1 MRTRIQTF
9 NVVNALLLIVLCVSM
24 LYPFWNSVV
33 KSFSANSAVLRG
45 EVILWPVGFNTKGY
59 TQLFRDPLFFTSFLN
74 SVYVVALGT
83 TLRVMFSLMSGF
95 AFSKDGLRFR
105 KPLFLMFV
113 LTMFF
118 NGGIIPTFLIINM
131 IGLYDTRAVLIL
143 YGAMPVFH
151 MILSMS
157 FFRQQPASI
166 EESAFIDG
174 AHYWQ
179 VFTRIILPIS
189 KPLIATLVIFNA
201 VWLYNLFMPAVL
213 YTQSTEN
220 FVIQLYLRLKVFAAE
235 AASMVGD
242 LETQLMLDGEDTGS
256 ENLRMATL
264 AIATIP
270 IVLIYPFFQRY
281 FIKGVTLGAVKG

>member
-9 NVVNALLLIVLCVSM
+9 NVVNALLLVLLCVSM

-45 EVILWPVGFNTKGY
+45 EVILWPVGFNAKGY
-59 TQLFRDPLFFTSFLN
+59 TQLFRDPLFFTSLLN
-74 SVYVVALGT
+74 SVYIVTIGT
-83 TLRVMFSLMSGF
+83 VIRVMFSLMSGY

-105 KPLFLMFV
+105 KPLFLMFLV
-113 LTMFF
+113 TMFF

-131 IGLYDTRAVLIL
+131 LRLYDTRAVLIL

-179 VFTRIILPIS
+179 VFTRIMLPIS

-242 LETQLMLDGEDTGS
+242 METQLMLDGQDTGS

-264 AIATIP
+264 AVATIP
-270 IVLIYPFFQRY
+270 IVLIYPFFQRF